1 MFPAPLPQD
10 SEKMDEIC
18 QLFLFLG
25 IFLAKCVQD
34 NRLIDI
40 PLSEPFFKMLCAGK
54 GKYAKL
60 SRTLSQTSEMVSECS
75 VFDDDDDASS
85 IDASVTTSVEKL
97 DAHYFSD
104 VLTEKDFSLIHPNK
118 AKFMEHLKTFISK
131 RDTILSDDTLDHEE
145 RTEKLEN
152 VMFVTEH
159 GHECKLEDLGY
170 AFLFTVS
177 NQYR

>member
-1 MFPAPLPQD
+1 
-10 SEKMDEIC
+10 MDEIC

-85 IDASVTTSVEKL
+85 MDASVTTSVQKL

-104 VLTEKDFSLIHPNK
+104 VLTEKDFSLIHPHK

-131 RDTILSDDTLDHEE
+131 RDIILSDDTLDHEK

-152 VMFVTEH
+152 LMFVTEH
-159 GHECKLEDLGY
+159 GHEYKLEDLGY